1 MKKPVNYFF
10 RWKGGGYN
18 SVIATSKK
26 EALQK
31 ATEMGKGNDVRKVT
45 LVPDADLNELWE
57 SPFQSPSAA
66 PPKERPKGRVR
77 RALETARDMPPTGPT
92 PFQSAHPAVVEWL
105 SNYTGTF
112 PFYLSLKEQYE
123 RRGDLSERQCE
134 SVYKAIACD
143 GIKVERPINGGS
155 VLADVELLLNT
166 IREGGVTNLN
176 GAVWALEALIKKHKP
191 APVEREFTIAVGET
205 IRINKF
211 HAKRIGDA
219 AGLTRAHF
227 VFEVVGVLDESPKA
241 YRLKLKAKAQRSGH
255 CCVCG
260 LPLTNP
266 ESVMKGIGPDCGD
279 GYKLDWNS
287 DKDLL
292 LQLSE
297 KLSIYSEVTTW
308 LPKAA
313 IKERL

>member
-1 MKKPVNYFF
+1 MKTQAQIDEEKRV
-10 RWKGGGYN
+10 
-18 SVIATSKK
+18 
-26 EALQK
+26 Q
-31 ATEMGKGNDVRKVT
+31 
-45 LVPDADLNELWE
+45 ELWDAFGGDPQPGDIQE
-57 SPFQSPSAA
+57 AQPKA
-66 PPKERPKGRVR
+66 PRKSRVR

-134 SVYKAIACD
+134 SVYKAIARD
-143 GIKVERPINGGS
+143 GIKVERPVNGGS
-155 VLADVELLLNT
+155 VLADVELILST
-166 IREGGVTNLN
+166 IRQGSVTNLD

-279 GYKLDWNS
+279 GYQLDWDA
-287 DKDLL
+287 DKDVL

-297 KLSIYSEVTTW
+297 KLSVYQEIVTW
-308 LPKAA
+308 LPKGA
-313 IKERL
+313 IKERMKSEVKT